1 MQSHEQPDPRRTAE
15 GRESKPDTAD
25 EQAPAPWP
33 LLLGGL
39 WAHLLCYGAAAC
51 AMFIAVLLT
60 WNDQP
65 GGPPRALPWIGLTYW
80 LAGGIVVWWL
90 WGRRPRT
97 IVPIFASTLATMF
110 LVSVDFGHHFPFV
123 ASRPDLQWFLR
134 GLALSTLPIAVSWL
148 AVQGPRWRTRLIH
161 VAAILA
167 AIAGGVVCFA
177 WPSYHSFW
185 RLLINR

>member
-1 MQSHEQPDPRRTAE
+1 MQSHEQPGPRRAAE
-15 GRESKPDTAD
+15 GRESIPDTAD

-97 IVPIFASTLATMF
+97 IVPIFASTMAAML
-110 LVSVDFGHHFPFV
+110 LVSAGIGQRWRLAASSVELQMFV
-123 ASRPDLQWFLR
+123 W
-134 GLALSTLPIAVSWL
+134 GLAVSTLPILISWL
-148 AVQGPRWRTRLIH
+148 AVRGPHWRTWLIH
-161 VAAILA
+161 IAAILA
-167 AIAGGVVCFA
+167 ATAGGAVYLA
-177 WPSYHSFW
+177 WPRYDSVARALFDW
-185 RLLINR
+185 